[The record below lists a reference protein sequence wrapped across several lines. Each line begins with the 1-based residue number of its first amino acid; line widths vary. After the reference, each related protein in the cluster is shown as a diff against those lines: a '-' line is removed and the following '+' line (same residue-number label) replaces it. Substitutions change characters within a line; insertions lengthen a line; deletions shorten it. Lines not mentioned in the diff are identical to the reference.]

1 MDFRAKVMNT
11 HAKRMHHL
19 LPLHMLQSG
28 TSKPYLCTC
37 LSKKDHDEDHA
48 GS

>member
-11 HAKRMHHL
+11 YAKRMHHL